1 MLKIVIRQSIKSVT
15 IYSFYRK
22 KAMDNLNSLRLC
34 IFSILVVI
42 FLPFTTKAQGDCQA
56 TTLDQFFEC
65 YGGKKVFSEHS
76 IKALTTFVQ
85 VEEAINA
92 GNYIQ
97 AKVLMDDLY
106 KTYPVGDN
114 LWWQVWNAPNGANVG
129 SPHCYYGL
137 RMMEDIIA
145 YGLKPNPLA
154 KVKKVTMNI
163 VLVGC
168 SKGILP
174 TTKEELEKGTGQF
187 VTHTLNPKLKENNYQ
202 IIRQSL
208 DLFIKYIK
216 AITKGSLEIH
226 VGFIELD
233 TLCLPVSVSK
243 EKPYVAS
250 GDYGLV
256 LNALTK
262 EAKDTTDWFMINY
275 PSHVPEFPVFDDESF
290 ITGGMGAD
298 NKGGPVFI
306 ADDKWVVR
314 KPAHLGKG
322 NYTDIERRTY
332 LPQWLQHEFFHHLYR
347 IYPELKLEVNGHDW
361 FDRKFWASD
370 FTGQFETDYYSETL
384 HKRLQ
389 IDCEPLAKKLITRID
404 KIRASEYSSL
414 SIDELLGSYSLDNIQ
429 NTWHEGDII
438 RQNDKYFWKN
448 KANVQWEVMPNFTE
462 GILKTG
468 DDSPYKGQDFFLEL
482 YQTVEG
488 DIYPSVISLKF
499 GGEYY
504 KKRFGLMRQSLPIE
518 LALGNYARVP
528 SNNSHHTGNL
538 IKSQGRIFW
547 ENDAGDSWSLIP
559 NTDDECLNHM
569 ANSPTPNEKF
579 QLILVNTPC
588 DVYNLGFKYLNYY
601 YWKPKRLLQDES
613 PKVVKSINNV
623 ELQENFGNYTI
634 NLSEIFADNQGD
646 SLLFFVTSADTN
658 LIKGTIYNGKLILL
672 GGNVGNTTLYAMA
685 LDKNGG
691 LAVDEFDVLVTSAVS
706 TVSNPHAAA
715 DISIS
720 PSVAHDI
727 ILITGLTQDYRV
739 ELVSAITADSE
750 ILSVSDTIQ
759 TIDISHVPSGMYFL
773 IFTNTITGYTQ
784 RDKVIVY

>member
-1 MLKIVIRQSIKSVT
+1 MMYLK
-15 IYSFYRK
+15 
-22 KAMDNLNSLRLC
+22 SLRLYIIQ
-34 IFSILVVI
+34 IFFVIL
-42 FLPFTTKAQGDCQA
+42 FPFTALAQGDCEA

-65 YGGKKVFSEHS
+65 YGGKKAFNNHAV
-76 IKALTTFVQ
+76 KALTTFVE

-92 GNYIQ
+92 GNFTQ
-97 AKVLMDDLY
+97 AKILMDDIY
-106 KTYPVGDN
+106 KSYPIGDN
-114 LWWQVWNAPNGANVG
+114 IWWNVWQAPNGANIG

-137 RMMEDIIA
+137 RMMEDIVA
-145 YGLKPNPLA
+145 YGLKPNPHA
-154 KVKKVTMNI
+154 KVKKVNMNI

-174 TTKEELEKGTGQF
+174 TTKEELANGTGQF
-187 VTHTLNPKLKENNYQ
+187 VTHTLNAKLKENNYR

-216 AITKGSLEIH
+216 AITNGSLD
-226 VGFIELD
+226 VQLGFIELD
-233 TLCLPVSVSK
+233 TLCLPVSVSTT
-243 EKPYVAS
+243 KPYVAS
-250 GDYGLV
+250 GDYGAV
-256 LNALTK
+256 LNALSQQ
-262 EAKDTTDWFMINY
+262 AKDTTDWFMINY
-275 PSHVPEFPVFDDESF
+275 PSHVPDFPVFDDESF

-389 IDCEPLAKKLITRID
+389 IDCEPLAKTLITRVD
-404 KIRASEYSSL
+404 KANTSLYSPL
-414 SIDELLGSYSLDNIQ
+414 DIDELLGPYSLDNVQ
-429 NTWHEGDII
+429 NTWHEGNII
-438 RQNDKYFWKN
+438 KQDDKYFWKN
-448 KANVQWEVMPNFTE
+448 KANVQWEVIPRFDE

-468 DDSPYKGQDFFLEL
+468 NDSPYKGQNFFLEL

-528 SNNSHHTGNL
+528 SKSSQHTGNV

-547 ENDAGDSWSLIP
+547 ENDGNGFWPLIP
-559 NTDDECLNHM
+559 NPNDECLNHTIG
-569 ANSPTPNEKF
+569 SPTPNEKF

-601 YWKPKRLLQDES
+601 YWKPKRSPQNES
-613 PKVVKSINNV
+613 PKVIKAVDDLKL
-623 ELQENFGNYTI
+623 ETDFGKYSLT
-634 NLSEIFADNQGD
+634 LSAIFADTQGD
-646 SLLFFVTSADTN
+646 SLLFFATSSDTSVIN
-658 LIKGTIYNGKLILL
+658 TSIHNGKLILT
-672 GGNVGNTTLYAMA
+672 GGNDGNTTIYLMA
-685 LDKNGG
+685 LDNNGG
-691 LAVDEFDVLVTSAVS
+691 LAVDEFDVSVKTAVS
-706 TVSNPHAAA
+706 AIGNFADTQRISVSPTVA
-715 DISIS
+715 DDFIF
-720 PSVAHDI
+720 V
-727 ILITGLTQDYRV
+727 TGLSLDYSV
-739 ELVSAITADSE
+739 ELVSAITGHKE
-750 ILSVSDTIQ
+750 VPVSSDNAQ
-759 TIDISHVPSGMYFL
+759 MIDIHLVPSGTYFL
-773 IFTNTITGYTQ
+773 IFTNNITGEVQ
-784 RDKVIVY
+784 RSKIIVY